1 MFIPDNFKIP
11 THLSNEQFH
20 FEVLAP
26 AFCVLDYEAVM
37 SSKERLHHVFSQD
50 DNWPEDDMS
59 FESNRNDLIMHEA
72 DFNARKAFAYAVLN
86 SEKDAYIGC
95 VYINPTEQ
103 ENYDCEVY
111 LWVKDSELLLD
122 KFLFQSVENWL
133 QEEWPFRRRAYPGR
147 TISWEDWK

>member
-20 FEVLAP
+20 FEVLDP

-59 FESNRNDLIMHEA
+59 FESNRNDLIMHAA

-86 SEKDAYIGC
+86 LEKDAYIGC

>member
-1 MFIPDNFKIP
+1 
-11 THLSNEQFH
+11 
-20 FEVLAP
+20 
-26 AFCVLDYEAVM
+26 M

-50 DNWPEDDMS
+50 DNWPEEDMS
-59 FESNRNDLIMHEA
+59 FESNRNDLIMHAA

-103 ENYDCEVY
+103 ESYDCEVY

>member
-20 FEVLAP
+20 FEVLDP

-50 DNWPEDDMS
+50 DNWPEEDMS
-59 FESNRNDLIMHEA
+59 FESNRNDLIMHAA

-86 SEKDAYIGC
+86 LEKDAYIGC

>member
-1 MFIPDNFKIP
+1 LFIPDNFKIP

-20 FEVLAP
+20 FEVLDP

-50 DNWPEDDMS
+50 DNWPEEDMS
-59 FESNRNDLIMHEA
+59 FESNRNDLIMHAA

-86 SEKDAYIGC
+86 LEKDAYIGC

>member
-20 FEVLAP
+20 FEVLDP

-59 FESNRNDLIMHEA
+59 FETNRNDLIMHAA
-72 DFNARKAFAYAVLN
+72 DFNARKAFAYTVLN